1 MALRNDILLDDDFDL
16 VDEGDEW
23 KTGESDEQH
32 VELLILTNPGEIAE
46 FPHVGFGAEKRL
58 RQRTDAQ
65 AFLRGI
71 DVVLDNDGYTN
82 AKVITGKTVGD
93 FKVEINE

>member
-1 MALRNDILLDDDFDL
+1 MRNDILLGDDFDL

-23 KTGESDEQH
+23 KTGVSDEQH
-32 VELLILTNPGEIAE
+32 VQLLLLTNKGEIRE
-46 FPHVGFGAEKRL
+46 FGHVGFGIERRL
-58 RQRTDAQ
+58 RERTDPQ
-65 AFLRGI
+65 RFLRGI
-71 DVVLDNDGYTN
+71 DITLDNDGYTN